1 MNTYNLQ
8 RKRCHRSSFDSDQPP
23 FGLPRKKFVSEE
35 SFAKEMAAMSL
46 EPIVDPNRPQEIN
59 FSRASNTYYNISD
72 DEEEE
77 EEEVNDSMMTLDS
90 DGKPIINV
98 DRNGLPMEIRPGENK
113 PRIPDFVLKNSEL
126 TDPRDILAYQRMIQ
140 SLQNKPH
147 KHKEIEV
154 LNKPSDYFI
163 PTSMDI
169 D

>member
-1 MNTYNLQ
+1 
-8 RKRCHRSSFDSDQPP
+8 FP
-23 FGLPRKKFVSEE
+23 E
-35 SFAKEMAAMSL
+35 A
-46 EPIVDPNRPQEIN
+46 
-59 FSRASNTYYNISD
+59 RASNTYYNLS

-77 EEEVNDSMMTLDS
+77 ENDSIMTLDS
-90 DGKPIINV
+90 NGKPIINV

-126 TDPRDILAYQRMIQ
+126 TDPRDILAYQRIVQ